1 MLVDLLLIDR
11 LVFFVALLLVFLG
24 RFGFL
29 LSLVLLTFVSHGFLL
44 RFFDFSVW
52 LRGRILERL
61 LNSPCDEFPSPKIL
75 YLWPF
80 CYAAPSILYT
90 PGDTF

>member
-1 MLVDLLLIDR
+1 MWIDLLLIAG
-11 LVFFVALLLVFLG
+11 LVFFVALLFVFL
-24 RFGFL
+24 RLLGFPL
-29 LSLVLLTFVSHGFLL
+29 IFVLLAFVSHSFLL
-44 RFFDFSVW
+44 GFFDFSVW
-52 LRGRILERL
+52 LRGRILEGV